1 MPLPPECR
9 AEIRVDRE
17 MTGEDLVAALARA
30 REVSARCGCR
40 VVSLIFPV
48 KDEFRVIKVGC
59 LRPRQRRAP
68 GGA

>member
-9 AEIRVDRE
+9 AEIRVERE
-17 MTGEDLVAALARA
+17 MTGEDLVQALARA
-30 REVSARCGCR
+30 RGIAESCGCR

-48 KDEFRVIKVGC
+48 KDGFRVIKVGC

-68 GGA
+68 GG